1 MKVIEYK
8 GKKYETTYDFP
19 ILDKETLEYL
29 RNEYYKKPLL
39 EDVKKEFVCI
49 SKGGSKNTNITNYYV
64 RDLMDKTLNAKTK
77 WSIEDVMQN
86 DELLSLFWH
95 RTTLNKKVFL
105 DTDSVRRKIDTIFR
119 IGAMGL
125 VSRPSN
131 FPIKNVDEILKKYN
145 VNNNWYDFSCG
156 WGARL
161 TGALKNKVNYY
172 GTDPNYLLTDRLC
185 SLATDYKNTL
195 NQNTIVDIRTQGS
208 ETFISEWENKM
219 GVAFSSP
226 PYFDLEDY
234 KIGNQSYKE
243 GTTYR
248 DWLNYYLEP
257 TIKNIY
263 KYLVDDGVFLI
274 NIKNLNE
281 YKLVDDVFNI
291 SKKIGFNF
299 IEAIPLE
306 LCKKSN
312 IKEKSGFSGIDEQ
325 IYVFSKNRKI
335 NVANDLQLTI
345 FDILGSDKE

>member
-1 MKVIEYK
+1 MKIIEYK

-19 ILDKETLEYL
+19 LLDKEKLEYL
-29 RNEYYKKPLL
+29 RKEYYKKPLFN
-39 EDVKKEFVCI
+39 DVKREFICI

-64 RDLMDKTLNAKTK
+64 RDLMDKTLNSKTK

-86 DELLSLFWH
+86 DELLSLFWY

-131 FPIKNVDEILKKYN
+131 FPIKNVDEILEKYN
-145 VNNNWYDFSCG
+145 INNNWYDFSCG

-161 TGALKNKVNYY
+161 IGALKNKINYY
-172 GTDPNYLLTDRLC
+172 GTEPNYLLTERLNG
-185 SLATDYKNTL
+185 LANDYKKTL
-195 NQNTIVDIRTQGS
+195 NQDTIVDIRTQGS
-208 ETFISEWENKM
+208 EEFIPEWENKM

-243 GTTYR
+243 GTSYQQ
-248 DWLNYYLEP
+248 WLDNYLEP

-263 KYLVDDGVFLI
+263 KYLIDDGVFLI
-274 NIKNLNE
+274 NIKNLIE

-291 SKKIGFNF
+291 AKKVGFNF

-312 IKEKSGFSGIDEQ
+312 IKEKSGFSGINEQ
-325 IYVFSKNRKI
+325 IYVFAKKENI
-335 NVANDLQLTI
+335 NIINDNQLTI
-345 FDILGSDKE
+345 FDYIKEEE

>member
-1 MKVIEYK
+1 MKVIECCGVKYK
-8 GKKYETTYDFP
+8 TTYDFP
-19 ILDKETLEYL
+19 ILSSEELEYL
-29 RNEYYKKPLL
+29 RNEYYKKPSF
-39 EDVKKEFVCI
+39 ENVKKEFMCI

-64 RDLMDKTLNAKTK
+64 RDLMDKTLNIKTK

-86 DELLSLFWH
+86 DELLSLFWY

-105 DTDSVRRKIDTIFR
+105 DTDSVRRRIDTIFR

-131 FPIKNVDEILKKYN
+131 FPIKIVDEVLEKFN

-161 TGALKNKVNYY
+161 TGALKNNVNYY
-172 GTDPNYLLTDRLC
+172 GTDPNYLLTDRLRQ
-185 SLATDYKNTL
+185 LAKDYKDTL

-208 ETFISEWENKM
+208 EIFIPEWNNKM

-234 KIGNQSYKE
+234 KVGNQSYKE
-243 GTTYR
+243 GTTYKQ
-248 DWLNYYLEP
+248 WLDDYLEP

-263 KYLVDDGVFLI
+263 KYLIDDGVFLI
-274 NIKNLNE
+274 NIKDFNGYE
-281 YKLVDDVFNI
+281 LVEDTMKIAKKVNFNY
-291 SKKIGFNF
+291 IG
-299 IEAIPLE
+299 AIPMK

-312 IKEKSGFSGIDEQ
+312 IKEKSGFSKIDEQ
-325 IYVFSKNRKI
+325 IYIFVKTQKW
-335 NVANDLQLTI
+335 NDL
-345 FDILGSDKE
+345 D

>member
-1 MKVIEYK
+1 MKIIEYK

-19 ILDKETLEYL
+19 LLDKEKLEYL
-29 RNEYYKKPLL
+29 RKEYYKKPLFN
-39 EDVKKEFVCI
+39 DVKREFICI

-64 RDLMDKTLNAKTK
+64 RDLMDKTLNSKTK

-86 DELLSLFWH
+86 DELLSLFWY

-131 FPIKNVDEILKKYN
+131 FPIKNVDEILEKYN
-145 VNNNWYDFSCG
+145 INNNWYDFSCG

-161 TGALKNKVNYY
+161 IGALKNKINYY
-172 GTDPNYLLTDRLC
+172 GTEPNYLLTERLNG
-185 SLATDYKNTL
+185 LANDYKKTL
-195 NQNTIVDIRTQGS
+195 NQDTIVDIRTQGS
-208 ETFISEWENKM
+208 EEFISEWENKI

-243 GTTYR
+243 GTSYQQ
-248 DWLNYYLEP
+248 WLDNYLEP

-263 KYLVDDGVFLI
+263 KYLIDDGVFLI
-274 NIKNLNE
+274 NIKNLIE

-291 SKKIGFNF
+291 AKKVGFNF

-312 IKEKSGFSGIDEQ
+312 IKEKSGFSGINEQ
-325 IYVFSKNRKI
+325 IYVFAKKENI
-335 NVANDLQLTI
+335 NIINDNQLTI
-345 FDILGSDKE
+345 FDYIKEEE